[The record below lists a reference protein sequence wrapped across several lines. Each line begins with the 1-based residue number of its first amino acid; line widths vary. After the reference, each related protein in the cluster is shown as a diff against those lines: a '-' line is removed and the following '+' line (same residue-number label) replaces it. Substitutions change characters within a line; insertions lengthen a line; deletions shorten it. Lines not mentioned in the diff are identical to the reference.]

1 MLRRTKSIKPVYIVG
16 DVHGQYAK
24 LVALL
29 RDAGLMDGNWR
40 WSGGN
45 ARLWFMGDF
54 FDRGPDGVSS
64 VDLVMRLQH
73 EAAEAG
79 EAGGEVNSL
88 LGNHEILFLGAHK
101 FGRQRSESIFTVGW
115 LRNGGVLSDLDR
127 ISAEHI
133 AWLTQ
138 LPALALVEDRLFMH
152 ADAKFYTEYGDSIE
166 EVNRNIYEILRG
178 DDWYKWEHLLDVFSE
193 RMTFFNPFAE
203 GVGQT
208 RRILETFGGSQIIH
222 GHTPIH
228 YMEASLKPAGIHEPF
243 AYNDALCLN
252 MDGAMC
258 LGGTGF
264 VYQLPLYG

>member
-1 MLRRTKSIKPVYIVG
+1 MLRKTKPKKPVYIVG

-24 LVALL
+24 LIALL
-29 RDAGLMDGNWR
+29 REHSLMDANWR

-54 FDRGPDGVSS
+54 FDRGPDGVST

-73 EAAEAG
+73 EAANV
-79 EAGGEVNSL
+79 GGEVNSL

-101 FGRQRSESIFTVGW
+101 FGRQRSDSIFTVGW

-127 ISAEHI
+127 VSEEHVV
-133 AWLTQ
+133 WLTN
-138 LPALALVEDRLFMH
+138 LPAMALVEDHLFIH

-166 EVNRNIYEILRG
+166 SVNRSISEILHG

-193 RMTFFNPFAE
+193 RMTFFNPLAD
-203 GVGQT
+203 GMGQA
-208 RRILETFGGSQIIH
+208 RRILETFGGQQIIH

-228 YMEASLKPAGIHEPF
+228 YMDASLKPANVHKPF
-243 AYNDALCLN
+243 AYNHGLCLN
-252 MDGAMC
+252 MDSAMC

-264 VYQLPLYG
+264 VYQLPL